1 MTEQA
6 ICDKCNGFGCQRRDG
21 WRVVPYPCPVDSAVT
36 PAKDTSN
43 WRAEMKARQ
52 EAQRPIAE
60 AALAEEEALRL
71 RMSGLLEARGEIARM
86 SGHRGAREE
95 IAASIE
101 ETKHKIWLA
110 HKRHIAAL
118 CGELDE

>member
-52 EAQRPIAE
+52 EAQRPLAE
-60 AALAEEEALRL
+60 AALAEESALRL
-71 RMSGLLEARGEIARM
+71 RMSALLEARGEIA
-86 SGHRGAREE
+86 
-95 IAASIE
+95 AAIE

-118 CGELDE
+118 CGELDELDE